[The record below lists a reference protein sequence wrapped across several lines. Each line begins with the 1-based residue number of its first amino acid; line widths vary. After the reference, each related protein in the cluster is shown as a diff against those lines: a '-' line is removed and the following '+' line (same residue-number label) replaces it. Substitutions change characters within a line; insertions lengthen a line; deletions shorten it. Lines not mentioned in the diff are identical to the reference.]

1 MPRRG
6 IFISSVQAEFS
17 EERKALCDYICAD
30 PLLGKFFDPFLFERL
45 PAVDQRADEVYLHE
59 AARCDIYLGLF
70 GKSYG
75 TVLQDGVS
83 PTEREFDQATEHH
96 KTRLIFLTND
106 RPEQREARQNKLIAK
121 AQDVV
126 VRKKFNHIEELK
138 SAVYASLVRYL
149 EEQEVIRTGPFD
161 ASFHPKASLED
172 IDTEKL
178 RSFVRLAQVKRGF
191 PLAETAPAAHI
202 LTHLN
207 LYEQGR
213 VTNAALLLFGK
224 APQRHF
230 INAEVRCASFAGY
243 KVEKPIPS

>member
-45 PAVDQRADEVYLHE
+45 PAIDQRADEVYLHE

-75 TVLQDGVS
+75 AVLQDGVS
-83 PTEREFDQATEHH
+83 PTEQEFDQATEHH

-126 VRKKFNHIEELK
+126 VRKKFNHIE
-138 SAVYASLVRYL
+138 
-149 EEQEVIRTGPFD
+149 
-161 ASFHPKASLED
+161 
-172 IDTEKL
+172 
-178 RSFVRLAQVKRGF
+178 
-191 PLAETAPAAHI
+191 
-202 LTHLN
+202 
-207 LYEQGR
+207 
-213 VTNAALLLFGK
+213 
-224 APQRHF
+224 
-230 INAEVRCASFAGY
+230 
-243 KVEKPIPS
+243 